1 MADKIPVKAT
11 YTGSDVTGLAE
22 FTSTDTVGIGD
33 GGTGATTAS
42 DARTNLGIVIG
53 TDVQAYDAE
62 LAAIAS
68 LTSAANKGIYFTGSG
83 TASLFDLT
91 SYARSILDDPDAATV
106 LTTLGLTATA
116 SEINILDGAT
126 LDVNELNTLDG
137 ITATTSELNILAGAT
152 VTTAE
157 LNIVDGS
164 TTATSTTL
172 VGTDQIIVNDAGTMV
187 QVALTDLE
195 AYLGGGDLDIAG
207 DSGTDTVVVGTDTFT
222 FTGGTNITSAVTNN
236 TVTFNLDADV
246 SGLTSLAVDN
256 VTINGNTIS
265 TTDTNGNLT
274 LDPDGTGKVI
284 VSGDL
289 QVDGTTTTVNSTTV
303 TVDDPVFTLGGDI
316 APASDD
322 NKDRGIEFRWHNGSA
337 AKVGFF
343 GYDDSTSKFTFIPD
357 ATNTSEVFSGTAGNV
372 IFGNIEGTVTTAT
385 QNSITTMTGLTTTGT
400 IATGVWEATDVA
412 IAHGGTGASTAADA
426 RTNLDVY
433 SKSETQAVADSAA
446 AALAIVFG

>member
-265 TTDTNGNLT
+265 TTDTNGDLT

>member
-172 VGTDQIIVNDAGTMV
+172 VGTDQIIG
-187 QVALTDLE
+187 
-195 AYLGGGDLDIAG
+195 
-207 DSGTDTVVVGTDTFT
+207 
-222 FTGGTNITSAVTNN
+222 
-236 TVTFNLDADV
+236 
-246 SGLTSLAVDN
+246 
-256 VTINGNTIS
+256 
-265 TTDTNGNLT
+265 
-274 LDPDGTGKVI
+274 
-284 VSGDL
+284 
-289 QVDGTTTTVNSTTV
+289 
-303 TVDDPVFTLGGDI
+303 
-316 APASDD
+316 
-322 NKDRGIEFRWHNGSA
+322 W
-337 AKVGFF
+337 
-343 GYDDSTSKFTFIPD
+343 
-357 ATNTSEVFSGTAGNV
+357 
-372 IFGNIEGTVTTAT
+372 
-385 QNSITTMTGLTTTGT
+385 
-400 IATGVWEATDVA
+400 
-412 IAHGGTGASTAADA
+412 
-426 RTNLDVY
+426 
-433 SKSETQAVADSAA
+433 
-446 AALAIVFG
+446 

>member
-1 MADKIPVKAT
+1 
-11 YTGSDVTGLAE
+11 L
-22 FTSTDTVGIGD
+22 
-33 GGTGATTAS
+33 
-42 DARTNLGIVIG
+42 
-53 TDVQAYDAE
+53 
-62 LAAIAS
+62 
-68 LTSAANKGIYFTGSG
+68 
-83 TASLFDLT
+83 
-91 SYARSILDDPDAATV
+91 
-106 LTTLGLTATA
+106 
-116 SEINILDGAT
+116 
-126 LDVNELNTLDG
+126 
-137 ITATTSELNILAGAT
+137 
-152 VTTAE
+152 
-157 LNIVDGS
+157 
-164 TTATSTTL
+164 
-172 VGTDQIIVNDAGTMV
+172 
-187 QVALTDLE
+187 
-195 AYLGGGDLDIAG
+195 AG
-207 DSGTDTVVVGTDTFT
+207 DSGTDTVTVGTDTFT

-265 TTDTNGNLT
+265 TTDTNGDLT

-303 TVDDPVFTLGGDI
+303 TVDDPVFTLGGDT

>member
-303 TVDDPVFTLGGDI
+303 TVDDPVFTLGGDTV
-316 APASDD
+316 PASDD